1 MSQKN
6 PYEIAVEQLERAA
19 EIIDLDKDIVE
30 RLKRPDR
37 VLIVSIPVRMDDGS
51 LKVFVGYRSQ
61 HNNALGPYKGGVRYH
76 PNVTLEEVM
85 ALSMWMTWKCAVA
98 GLPYGGGK
106 GGVVVDPKKLSRG
119 ELERLSRGYFAAIAR
134 IIGPDI
140 DIPAPDVYTDPQTM
154 AWFMDE
160 YSRLYGYNVFGVVTA
175 KPTII
180 GGSEG
185 RLTSTSRGLFFV
197 VEEAAKAIGLD
208 LKNATV
214 AIQGYGNVGSFTH
227 KFLEEAGAKVIAV
240 SDSKGAILT
249 SPDKPLKFEE
259 VIRVKRKTGSVINVK
274 GVKKITNEEL
284 LELDVDILVPAALEN
299 VITEKNAPNIKAKIV
314 AEGANGPTTPEADDI
329 LYKNGVL
336 VLPDILANAGGV
348 SVSYLEW
355 VQNRM
360 GYYWTPG
367 EVDAKLKDIMV
378 KAFMNV
384 WNTAQRYNVDMRKAA
399 YVYAINR
406 VVEAMR
412 WRGWI

>member
-1 MSQKN
+1 MVQKN
-6 PYEIAVEQLERAA
+6 PYEVAVEQLERAA
-19 EIIDLDKDIVE
+19 KIIDLDRDIVE

-51 LKVFVGYRSQ
+51 LKVFVGFRSQ

-106 GGVVVDPKKLSRG
+106 GGVIVNPKKLSRG

-160 YSRLYGYNVFGVVTA
+160 YSRLYGYNAFGVVTA
-175 KPTII
+175 KPII
-180 GGSEG
+180 VGGSEG

-214 AIQGYGNVGSFTH
+214 AIQGYGNVGSFAH

-249 SPDKPLKFEE
+249 TPDKPLKYEE
-259 VIRVKRKTGSVINVK
+259 VSKVKRKTRSVINME

-299 VITEKNAPNIKAKIV
+299 VITEKNAPNIKAKII

-329 LYKNGVL
+329 LFKNGVL

-360 GYYWTPG
+360 GYYWTPE
-367 EVDAKLKDIMV
+367 EVDVKLKNIMV
-378 KAFMNV
+378 KAFKNV
-384 WNTAQRYNVDMRKAA
+384 WNTAQRYNIDMRKAA